1 MSSISNILNQ
11 FPDFQPL
18 SSNTPVGFKTQ
29 QFQARAETSTSSQL
43 SFLTAEGD
51 RVSISAG
58 SESLFS
64 FDSYTAQGLT
74 EGHAVDIRNQQSNTS
89 LRSDFS
95 LLVEGD
101 LNKQELADIE
111 AFIQTAQNL
120 FNNLR
125 SGNVDEAAETALS
138 LCDLESLSTAALF
151 FRQETTVSFQASS
164 TELVAQGNET
174 TQPSQG
180 RGIAAGQGPSIEN
193 FLERIR
199 KAQEQ
204 FQINPDSLATRLPTL
219 LSTLVDSLDKPNS
232 QEETP
237 QSLFDQI
244 RDEFL
249 QSLLQ
254 ATRELA
260 TEEET
265 TDERREEDNNSEAD
279 DSAPV
284 PTEANDGILASL
296 SKDSELS

>member
-1 MSSISNILNQ
+1 MSTISNILSH

-29 QFQARAETSTSSQL
+29 QFQARAETSTTSQL

-58 SESLFS
+58 SESRFS
-64 FDSYTAQGLT
+64 FDSYTAQGLAD
-74 EGHAVDIRNQQSNTS
+74 GQAVDIRNQQSTTS

-101 LNKQELADIE
+101 LNEQELADIE
-111 AFIQTAQNL
+111 AFIQTAENL

-138 LCDLESLSTAALF
+138 LGELESLSTAALF
-151 FRQETTVSFQASS
+151 FRQETTVSVAARS
-164 TELVAQGNET
+164 TVLAAQGNET
-174 TQPSQG
+174 SQPSQG
-180 RGIAAGQGPSIEN
+180 REFAAGQGPSIEN

-199 KAQEQ
+199 KTQEQ
-204 FQINPDSLATRLPTL
+204 FQINPDTLATRLPTL
-219 LSTLVDSLDKPNS
+219 LSTLIDSLDQPNS
-232 QEETP
+232 QEET
-237 QSLFDQI
+237 QESLFDQI
-244 RDEFL
+244 RNEFL
-249 QSLLQ
+249 KSLLQ
-254 ATRELA
+254 PTKNLK

-265 TDERREEDNNSEAD
+265 PEKVSEKDNNSETD

-284 PTEANDGILASL
+284 PTETNDGILDIL
-296 SKDSELS
+296 SKDSAVS